1 MNNQELWQV
10 VLAQIQFNIS
20 PANFATWF
28 RNTKILKNENGKIV
42 ISVPDNFSKGWFED
56 KYNKTILKILR
67 ETDNNIK
74 KVEYKICKTAIKTNN
89 QSTQIN
95 NKNNDNQLEF
105 QELKINKTTNLNPKY
120 VFDNLIIGA
129 FNELSHAALSTVA
142 KKPGLVYN
150 PLFVY
155 GGVGLGKTH
164 LIQATGNEIAK
175 SFPKKKIKYIPSEKF
190 ISGMVKAIRN
200 HTIDN
205 FKNEYNNLDVLIT
218 DDIQFFAGK
227 EKTQEEFFH
236 IFNNLYEKNKQ
247 IIISSDRPPKAIQ
260 SIAERLRSR
269 FEGGMTV
276 DIGKP
281 DTETR
286 IEILKLK
293 AQTKDIKLEKETIEY
308 IAENIKTNI
317 RELEGAINS
326 IAIYKKGNNKDI
338 DLNTVKSALK
348 KIISIPQKP
357 VSYQKVIQAVAEFY
371 DLKEKEIYIPT
382 RRKEIVKPRQ
392 IAMYLLRDL
401 LKYSFPFIGRKF
413 QGKDHTT
420 TIYAFAK
427 ISKEIESNEIL
438 NEEINLIKQ
447 RLCS

>member
-1 MNNQELWQV
+1 MNNQELWQK

-28 RNTKILKNENGKIV
+28 RNTKILSKQGKEIIV
-42 ISVPDNFSKGWFED
+42 SVPNNFSKEWLEG
-56 KYNKTILKILR
+56 KYNKIILKILR
-67 ETDNNIK
+67 EADDNIREVK
-74 KVEYKICKTAIKTNN
+74 YKVSKTAMKIEK
-89 QSTQIN
+89 QSSQIN
-95 NKNNDNQLEF
+95 NKDNNQLEF
-105 QELKINKTTNLNPKY
+105 QELKINKITNLNPKY
-120 VFDNLIIGA
+120 AFDNFVIGA
-129 FNELSHAALSTVA
+129 FNELSHAALSAVA
-142 KKPGLVYN
+142 KKPGIVYN
-150 PLFVY
+150 PLFIY

-175 SFPKKKIKYIPSEKF
+175 SFPKKKIKYISSEKF
-190 ISGMVKAIRN
+190 ISGMVKSIRTR
-200 HTIDN
+200 TIDN

-218 DDIQFFAGK
+218 DDIQFFTGK

-260 SIAERLRSR
+260 SITERLRSR

-293 AQTKDIKLEKETIEY
+293 AQAKDIKLEKETIEY

-326 IAIYKKGNNKDI
+326 VAIYRKENNKNI
-338 DLNTVKSALK
+338 DLSVVKTALK
-348 KIISIPQKP
+348 KTTSIPQKP
-357 VSYQKVIQAVAEFY
+357 VSCKKVIQAVAEFY

-382 RRKEIVKPRQ
+382 RKKEIVKPRQ

-420 TIYAFAK
+420 TIYAFSK
-427 ISKEIESNEIL
+427 ISKEIENNEIL

>member
-28 RNTKILKNENGKIV
+28 RNTKILKNENGKII
-42 ISVPDNFSKGWFED
+42 ISVPDNFSKEWFED

-67 ETDNNIK
+67 EADNDIK
-74 KVEYKICKTAIKTNN
+74 EVKYKICKTAVKTNN
-89 QSTQIN
+89 QLPQTN
-95 NKNNDNQLEF
+95 NKNKNQLEF
-105 QELKINKTTNLNPKY
+105 QELKIDKITNLNPKY
-120 VFDNLIIGA
+120 TFDNLIIGA
-129 FNELSHAALSTVA
+129 FNELSHAALSVVA

-150 PLFVY
+150 PLFIY

-175 SFPKKKIKYIPSEKF
+175 SFPKKKIRYIPSEKF
-190 ISGMVKAIRN
+190 MSGMVRAFKTN
-200 HTIDN
+200 TIDS

-218 DDIQFFAGK
+218 DDIQFFTGK

-236 IFNNLYEKNKQ
+236 IFNSLYEKNKQ

-286 IEILKLK
+286 MEILKLK
-293 AQTKDIKLEKETIEY
+293 ANAKDINLDKETIEY
-308 IAENIKTNI
+308 VAENIKTNI
-317 RELEGAINS
+317 RELEGALNS
-326 IAIYKKGNNKDI
+326 IAIHKKGNNKDI
-338 DLNTVKSALK
+338 DLITVKSALK

-357 VSYQKVIQAVAEFY
+357 VSCQKVIKAVAEFY

-382 RRKEIVKPRQ
+382 RKKEIVKPRQ

-420 TIYAFAK
+420 TIYAFSK
-427 ISKEIESNEIL
+427 ISKEIENNEVL

>member
-1 MNNQELWQV
+1 MNNQELWQK

-28 RNTKILKNENGKIV
+28 RSTKILSNQNGEII
-42 ISVPDNFSKGWFED
+42 ISVPDNFSKEWFED
-56 KYNKTILKILR
+56 KYDKTILKILH
-67 ETDNNIK
+67 EADNDIK
-74 KVEYKICKTAIKTNN
+74 KIKYKICKTTAKENN
-89 QSTQIN
+89 QFAQIN
-95 NKNNDNQLEF
+95 NKDNNQLEF
-105 QELKINKTTNLNPKY
+105 QELKINKITNLNPRY
-120 VFDNLIIGA
+120 TFDNFIVGA
-129 FNELSHAALSTVA
+129 FNELSYAAISAVS

-150 PLFVY
+150 PLFIY

-164 LIQATGNEIAK
+164 LIQATGNEISK
-175 SFPKKKIKYIPSEKF
+175 TFPKKKIKYIPSEKF
-190 ISGMVKAIRN
+190 MSGMVRAFKN
-200 HTIDN
+200 NTIDN

-218 DDIQFFAGK
+218 DDVQFLAGK

-236 IFNNLYEKNKQ
+236 IFNTLYEKNKQ

-293 AQTKDIKLEKETIEY
+293 AREKDINLEKETIEY
-308 IAENIKTNI
+308 IADNIKTNI

-326 IAIYKKGNNKDI
+326 IAIHKKGNNKNI
-338 DLNTVKSALK
+338 DLDTVKSSIK
-348 KIISIPQKP
+348 KTISIPQKP
-357 VSYQKVIQAVAEFY
+357 VSCKKVIQAVAEFY

-382 RRKEIVKPRQ
+382 RKKEIVKPRQ

-420 TIYAFAK
+420 TIYAFSK
-427 ISKEIESNEIL
+427 ISKEIENNEVL